1 MKRNITVV
9 WQGVND
15 AAIAADRSNKQVIFK
30 NCAPFTDCISEIN
43 NSRVDNAKDLN
54 IVIPM
59 YNLIECSENYANT
72 SGSLWQCCR
81 DKPNKDIANSE
92 SFKFESALANN
103 TDNAGREKTLTI
115 DDTKL

>member
-1 MKRNITVV
+1 
-9 WQGVND
+9 
-15 AAIAADRSNKQVIFK
+15 
-30 NCAPFTDCISEIN
+30 
-43 NSRVDNAKDLN
+43 
-54 IVIPM
+54 M

-115 DDTKL
+115 DDTKLQVPVATLSTQDNAKLLQQLKPGFKRTINWNKYKSWMTKQTRKL

>member
-1 MKRNITVV
+1 
-9 WQGVND
+9 
-15 AAIAADRSNKQVIFK
+15 
-30 NCAPFTDCISEIN
+30 
-43 NSRVDNAKDLN
+43 
-54 IVIPM
+54 M

-81 DKPNKDIANSE
+81 GKPNKDIANSE